1 MTLKLI
7 VSLLLLSCGSLAV
20 SQRRPAVEPYKITGV
35 KAMLFYDNKGTFSR
49 DVAEPESDRYEVP
62 SILWNTPLE
71 GTSREGAATSM
82 LVTVEVEGEYA
93 LAPPRQIELVASY
106 KPINSRRERVV
117 RDLESIKIRE
127 SGKYI
132 AGFWLKDV
140 GCSRL
145 QLSARILGQRNQ
157 SKTKRIVRFGC
168 GE

>member
-7 VSLLLLSCGSLAV
+7 ASLLLLSFASLAV
-20 SQRRPAVEPYKITGV
+20 SHNRQAVAPYKITAV
-35 KAMLFYDNKGTFSR
+35 KAMLFYDNKGSFSA

-93 LAPPRQIELVASY
+93 LARPRQIELVASY
-106 KPINSRRERVV
+106 KPVNSRRERVV
-117 RDLESIKIRE
+117 REIESIKIRE

-145 QLSARILGQRNQ
+145 QLSASILGQRNQ

>member
-1 MTLKLI
+1 MLKLI
-7 VSLLLLSCGSLAV
+7 ATILMISFGSLAV
-20 SQRRPAVEPYKITGV
+20 SQSRPAVAPYKITAV
-35 KAMLFYDNKGTFSR
+35 KAMLFYDNKGTFSA

-93 LAPPRQIELVASY
+93 VAPPRQIALVASY
-106 KPINSRRERVV
+106 TPINSRRERVV
-117 RDLESIKIRE
+117 REIESIKIRE
-127 SGKYI
+127 SGKSI